1 MKDAFDRLAPYLQDY
16 IYRNQWAE
24 LREVQVA
31 ACDVIFQTD
40 HHLLLS
46 TGTASGKTEA
56 AFLPALTI
64 LDEQPSSSVGIL
76 YISPL
81 KALINDQFA
90 RLDLLL
96 EESGISVCKWH
107 GEASLTEKNRLLRR
121 PQGVLQITPESL
133 QSLMINKR
141 EAIVRLFSD
150 LRFVVIDE
158 VHSFMGGAR
167 GIQLICLLQQIER
180 FAGCTPRRIG
190 LSATLS
196 DYSVAE
202 GWLCGGTDRKCVTPR
217 VAGGK
222 RMLHL
227 AMRRFVTQGAEEE
240 EDRQPDTGKLAHYE
254 YLYTQTLN
262 RKAIIFAKARA
273 EVEMIMANVRRVALR
288 RKTKDVYR
296 VHHGSISATL
306 REEAEQEMK
315 LSEEKIVTGATVT
328 LELGMDIGALDR
340 VIQVGAPYSASS
352 FTQRIGR
359 CGRRGQP
366 AELLFTFE
374 EEALEKGTHP
384 MKTINWAFLKT
395 IAIIQLFLEERW
407 VEPVMPARHPYA
419 LVYHQTM
426 AYLVSAGEV
435 SAAQLAQHI
444 LTLAPFRHIS
454 QEDYRLLLQHLLAI
468 GHLERTERG
477 GLLMGQEAEFIVGSY
492 DFYSVFEAMV
502 EYLVKEG
509 NQSVGTVMEAYPTG
523 TRFALAGRAWESVEV
538 DEQAK
543 IIFVKKIEGVSKI
556 GWTGLGF
563 LDLHPKLMK
572 KIHEVLIS
580 TQEYAYLDDDCK
592 QRLTQIRDTARNGE
606 IGSSLVTKLGN
617 QSKAILPW
625 LGTRQLT
632 ALSFA
637 LAEKGISSSLQPEPS
652 LPVYLE
658 VKTSRSSEELEQ
670 LIRELCSAP
679 IDKNDFVLP
688 NKIQLPDKY
697 QSFIPQELLAKQFLE
712 DYLDVEGLKE
722 LGE

>member
-1 MKDAFDRLAPYLQDY
+1 MKDVFDRLAPYLQDY
-16 IYRNQWAE
+16 IYRNQWTE

-64 LDEQPSSSVGIL
+64 LDESPSSSVGIL

-96 EESGISVCKWH
+96 EESGIAVCKWH
-107 GEASLTEKNRLLRR
+107 GEASRSEKNRLLRR

-141 EAIVRLFSD
+141 EAIIRLFSD

-167 GIQLICLLQQIER
+167 GIQLICLLQQVER
-180 FAGCTPRRIG
+180 LAGCSPRRIG

-196 DYSVAE
+196 DYSAAE
-202 GWLCGGTDRKCVTPR
+202 MWLCSGTNRKCVTPR

-227 AMRRFVTQGAEEE
+227 AMRRFVIQGEEE
-240 EDRQPDTGKLAHYE
+240 NQRADSGKLAHYE

-273 EVEMIMANVRRVALR
+273 EVEMIMANVRRVALT

-296 VHHGSISATL
+296 VHHGSISAIL

-384 MKTINWAFLKT
+384 MKSINWAFLKT

-407 VEPVMPARHPYA
+407 VEPVIPARYPYS

-444 LTLAPFRHIS
+444 LTLAPFRCIS
-454 QEDYRLLLQHLLAI
+454 QQDYRQLLQHLLEI

-477 GLLMGQEAEFIVGSY
+477 GLLMGQEAEYIVGSY

-556 GWTGLGF
+556 GWTGFGF
-563 LDLHPKLMK
+563 SDLHPKLMK

-580 TQEYAYLDDDCK
+580 EQEYAYLDEDCR
-592 QRLTQIRDTARNGE
+592 QRLSQIRDTAKSAG
-606 IGSSLVTKLGN
+606 IGSSLVTAIGN

-625 LGTRQLT
+625 LGTRQLS

-637 LAEKGISSSLQPEPS
+637 LAEKGISASLQPEPS

-658 VKTSRSSEELEQ
+658 VKTSRPPEALEE

-679 IDKNDFVLP
+679 IDKYEFVLP
-688 NKIQLPDKY
+688 DRIQLPDKY
-697 QSFIPQELLAKQFLE
+697 QTFIPQELLTKQFLE

-722 LGE
+722 LGEE